1 MSTICK
7 KEIRAYLTSMSG
19 YVFIAFMLLVTGIY
33 FTAYHMNMAYPI
45 FGYTLS
51 AVNFIFLIVTPILTM
66 RALAEEQRQKTDQ
79 LLLTSP
85 LSVTDIVVGKFLG
98 MVAIFAIPVLI
109 ICLYPLI
116 MRAYG
121 DVSMPMSYTAILG
134 FFLLGCSNIAIG
146 LFLSSLT
153 ESPVIAAVITFGALF
168 ICYMMNSLTSI
179 LSQTAATSFMII
191 AVLFI
196 ASMVLLGVAV
206 VIYSVV
212 KNTFLAVIIG
222 IVGEGVLAA
231 IYFLESTLLEG
242 AIQKILSV
250 FDLSSHFD
258 DFTNGILD
266 VSNVVYYLTVIGLF
280 LFFTVQSIQKR
291 RWS

>member
-85 LSVTDIVVGKFLG
+85 LSVT
-98 MVAIFAIPVLI
+98 
-109 ICLYPLI
+109 
-116 MRAYG
+116 
-121 DVSMPMSYTAILG
+121 SYTAILG

-191 AVLFI
+191 AVLI
-196 ASMVLLGVAV
+196 LGVAV

-231 IYFLESTLLEG
+231 IYFLKSTLLEG

>member
-98 MVAIFAIPVLI
+98 MVTIFAIPV
-109 ICLYPLI
+109 
-116 MRAYG
+116 
-121 DVSMPMSYTAILG
+121 YTAILG

-191 AVLFI
+191 AVLI
-196 ASMVLLGVAV
+196 LGVAV

-231 IYFLESTLLEG
+231 IYFLKSTLLEG

>member
-98 MVAIFAIPVLI
+98 M
-109 ICLYPLI
+109 
-116 MRAYG
+116 
-121 DVSMPMSYTAILG
+121 PMSYTAILG

-191 AVLFI
+191 AVLI
-196 ASMVLLGVAV
+196 LGVAV

>member
-1 MSTICK
+1 MITICK
-7 KEIRAYLTSMSG
+7 KEIRAYFTSMSG

-33 FTAYHMNMAYPI
+33 FTAYHMNMGYPF

-51 AVNFIFLIVTPILTM
+51 AVSFIFLVVTPILTM

-79 LLLTSP
+79 LLLTSS
-85 LSVTDIVVGKFLG
+85 LSVGDIVMGKFLG
-98 MVAIFAIPVLI
+98 MIAVFGISVLV

-116 MRAYG
+116 LGAYG
-121 DVSMPMSYTAILG
+121 EVSMPMSYTAILG

-168 ICYMMNSLTSI
+168 VCYMMEGLISLLSETAVTSLMIFAI
-179 LSQTAATSFMII
+179 LI
-191 AVLFI
+191 L
-196 ASMVLLGVAV
+196 AV
-206 VIYSVV
+206 VVIVYSVV
-212 KNTFLAVIIG
+212 KNTFLAVLIG
-222 IVGEGVLAA
+222 IIGEGVLAA
-231 IYFLESTLLEG
+231 VYFFKSTLLEG
-242 AIQKILSV
+242 AVQSVLSV

-258 DFTNGILD
+258 DFTSGILD
-266 VSNVVYYLTVIGLF
+266 LSNVIYYLTVIGLF

>member
-85 LSVTDIVVGKFLG
+85 LSVTGIVVGKFLG

-191 AVLFI
+191 AVLI
-196 ASMVLLGVAV
+196 LGVAV

-231 IYFLESTLLEG
+231 IYFLKSTLLEG

>member
-1 MSTICK
+1 MITICK
-7 KEIRAYLTSMSG
+7 KELRAYLTSMSG

-33 FTAYHMNMAYPI
+33 FTAYHMSMGYPI

-51 AVNFIFLIVTPILTM
+51 SVNFIFLIVTPILTM

-85 LSVTDIVVGKFLG
+85 LSVKDIVVGKFLG
-98 MVAIFAIPVLI
+98 MIGIFAIPVVI

-121 DVSMPMSYTAILG
+121 EVSMPMSYTAILG

-168 ICYMMNSLTSI
+168 VCYMMGGLTSL
-179 LSQTAATSFMII
+179 LSETAATSFLIFVII
-191 AVLFI
+191 ILAVAAI
-196 ASMVLLGVAV
+196 V
-206 VIYSVV
+206 YSVM
-212 KNTFLAVIIG
+212 KNTFLAVLIG
-222 IVGEGVLAA
+222 VIGEGILTA
-231 IYFLESTLLEG
+231 IYFLKASLLEG
-242 AIQKILSV
+242 AVQKVLSI

-266 VSNVVYYLTVIGLF
+266 ISNVIYYLTVIGLF

>member
-1 MSTICK
+1 
-7 KEIRAYLTSMSG
+7 
-19 YVFIAFMLLVTGIY
+19 
-33 FTAYHMNMAYPI
+33 
-45 FGYTLS
+45 
-51 AVNFIFLIVTPILTM
+51 
-66 RALAEEQRQKTDQ
+66 
-79 LLLTSP
+79 
-85 LSVTDIVVGKFLG
+85 
-98 MVAIFAIPVLI
+98 
-109 ICLYPLI
+109 
-116 MRAYG
+116 
-121 DVSMPMSYTAILG
+121 
-134 FFLLGCSNIAIG
+134 
-146 LFLSSLT
+146 
-153 ESPVIAAVITFGALF
+153 
-168 ICYMMNSLTSI
+168 MMNSLTSI

-191 AVLFI
+191 AVLI
-196 ASMVLLGVAV
+196 LGVAV

-280 LFFTVQSIQKR
+280 LFFTVQSIQKEKMELKGGDR
-291 RWS
+291 S

>member
-121 DVSMPMSYTAILG
+121 EVSMPMSYTAILG

-191 AVLFI
+191 AVLI
-196 ASMVLLGVAV
+196 LGVAV

-212 KNTFLAVIIG
+212 KNTFLA
-222 IVGEGVLAA
+222 A
-231 IYFLESTLLEG
+231 IYFLKSTLLEG

>member
-1 MSTICK
+1 M
-7 KEIRAYLTSMSG
+7 
-19 YVFIAFMLLVTGIY
+19 
-33 FTAYHMNMAYPI
+33 
-45 FGYTLS
+45 
-51 AVNFIFLIVTPILTM
+51 
-66 RALAEEQRQKTDQ
+66 
-79 LLLTSP
+79 
-85 LSVTDIVVGKFLG
+85 TDIVVGKFLG

-191 AVLFI
+191 AVLI
-196 ASMVLLGVAV
+196 LGVAV

-231 IYFLESTLLEG
+231 IYFLKSTLLEG

>member
-1 MSTICK
+1 M
-7 KEIRAYLTSMSG
+7 
-19 YVFIAFMLLVTGIY
+19 
-33 FTAYHMNMAYPI
+33 
-45 FGYTLS
+45 
-51 AVNFIFLIVTPILTM
+51 
-66 RALAEEQRQKTDQ
+66 
-79 LLLTSP
+79 
-85 LSVTDIVVGKFLG
+85 TDIVVGKFLG

-121 DVSMPMSYTAILG
+121 DVSMPMSHGNPGI
-134 FFLLGCSNIAIG
+134 FLLGCSNIAIG

-191 AVLFI
+191 AVLI
-196 ASMVLLGVAV
+196 LGVAV

-231 IYFLESTLLEG
+231 IYFLKSTLLEG

>member
-121 DVSMPMSYTAILG
+121 EVSMPMSYTAILG

-168 ICYMMNSLTSI
+168 ICSI

-191 AVLFI
+191 AVLI
-196 ASMVLLGVAV
+196 LGVAV

-231 IYFLESTLLEG
+231 IYFLKSTLLEG

>member
-1 MSTICK
+1 MITICK
-7 KEIRAYLTSMSG
+7 KELRAYLTSMSG

-33 FTAYHMNMAYPI
+33 FTAYHMSMGYPI

-85 LSVTDIVVGKFLG
+85 LSVKDIVVGKFLG
-98 MVAIFAIPVLI
+98 MIGIFAIAVAI

-121 DVSMPMSYTAILG
+121 EVSLPMSYTAILG

-168 ICYMMNSLTSI
+168 VCYMMGGLTSL
-179 LSQTAATSFMII
+179 LSETAATSFLIFVII
-191 AVLFI
+191 ILAVAAI
-196 ASMVLLGVAV
+196 V
-206 VIYSVV
+206 YSVM
-212 KNTFLAVIIG
+212 KNTFLAVLIG
-222 IVGEGVLAA
+222 VIGEGILTA
-231 IYFLESTLLEG
+231 IYFLKASLLEG
-242 AIQKILSV
+242 AVQKVLSI

-266 VSNVVYYLTVIGLF
+266 ISNVIYYLTVIGLF

>member
-191 AVLFI
+191 AVLI
-196 ASMVLLGVAV
+196 LGVAV

-231 IYFLESTLLEG
+231 IYFLESTLLEDTENF
-242 AIQKILSV
+242 KC
-250 FDLSSHFD
+250 F
-258 DFTNGILD
+258 
-266 VSNVVYYLTVIGLF
+266 
-280 LFFTVQSIQKR
+280 
-291 RWS
+291 

>member
-191 AVLFI
+191 AVLI
-196 ASMVLLGVAV
+196 LGVA
-206 VIYSVV
+206 VV

-231 IYFLESTLLEG
+231 IYFLKSTLLEG